1 MKFIIAYVLV
11 IVLARFCYFLGTSL
25 VTIPVA
31 LCLAKASSGQLRG
44 VVTGVLS
51 GLGGVAASCAFGY
64 FLFRLMFD
72 SNAFSLFPFLAATV
86 PLVIPICKDFAHS
99 QVLSDDVTKLRH
111 ALRNQPPALQDSIT
125 KAVGV
130 RSRAVGAIVGVV
142 LAFIWLF
149 LVRENAASVLGSVL
163 GINTL

>member
-11 IVLARFCYFLGTSL
+11 IVLARFSYFLGTSL

-64 FLFRLMFD
+64 FLFRLMRD
-72 SNAFSLFPFLAATV
+72 SSAFSLFPLLAATV
-86 PLVIPICKDFAHS
+86 PLAIPILKDLA
-99 QVLSDDVTKLRH
+99 QAQLLSDDLAKLGH
-111 ALRNQPPALQDSIT
+111 ILDQSAMQDEVT

-130 RSRAVGAIVGVV
+130 RFRAVGAIVGVV

-149 LVRENAASVLGSVL
+149 LVHENAA
-163 GINTL
+163 